1 MSMITIRNLQFQY
14 DAAPEIN
21 ALYGIDLEIRKG
33 ECIVLTGESGCGKTT
48 LTRCLN
54 GLIPNFFEGTL
65 TGEILYEGVPV
76 NKLEQYEL
84 SRKIG
89 TVFQDS
95 RSQFFAVNT
104 TDEVAFGCENLAFP
118 TERINQN
125 VDAAFSRMN
134 IDVLR
139 DRSLFGLSSG
149 EKQRLAVASIY
160 AMDTDVIV
168 LDEPT
173 ANLDGETIQN
183 LRELL
188 FTLKAE
194 GKTLIIS
201 EHRLSW
207 LGGIADRYVYMRK
220 GRIEKIWGA
229 AEAACLSP
237 DVLREY
243 GLRSIQNVLFPTR
256 KTPARSDA
264 NELTCQNLC
273 IYYGKQE
280 IIHDLNFHFT
290 WGEEG
295 RIIGIVGANGSG
307 KTTFSKVL
315 CGLMAPRTGKI
326 HLNGK
331 KMTHRELLKK
341 TYFVMQ
347 DADYQ
352 LFTESVTHEMEL
364 AARKNKQKNVRSS
377 KEETTNILDRFGLAE
392 YSERHPLSLS
402 GGQKQRVTIAASIA
416 AKSDILVLDE
426 PTSGLDGR
434 NMLRLK
440 NILRE
445 LKKQGMLIFIVTHD
459 AEFLEGLT
467 DELLTISNKEE
478 NMDKREKQQSP
489 LRGILQFASQR
500 KGLLRISV
508 ILSVL
513 SSAFGMVPY
522 AAVAVLLGK
531 ALDNALTIEW
541 AVSLTLVALAGYF
554 LKHFL
559 YSKSTLCSH
568 KAAYEIIQNIRC
580 AIMRKMSKMSMGT
593 IQEKSSGEFK
603 QLVIDDSG
611 SFVPTSVTAGE
622 FTIFAKTGPAVIK
635 KAGVVVEHTDFVG
648 KYPLTPGRTL
658 SALELSLIPKLP
670 EWYIIPPEV
679 VDICKHAQKTTGRP
693 MQMRN
698 FLLRG
703 PAGTGKT
710 MGAKAIAAGLGL
722 PYMKYTCSAN
732 TEIFDFTGMI
742 FPETD
747 AVSTGSPELDREREI
762 LKSMGGIS
770 YANVAKLM
778 RFPDLDDMD
787 YDPAGVYQA
796 LTGVENLAATVQDCM
811 SVVLEKVTEKVQALS
826 KRAETCQSSGQNYT
840 YVETDFVKALKHGYL
855 VEVQE
860 PSTIIQPG
868 VLVGLNS
875 LLEQEGSIT
884 LPTGE
889 IIRRHPDTVVIVTTN
904 VSYEGCRQMNQSVV
918 DRMSLVKDIELPE
931 PEVMVQRAMAV
942 TGCADEYLVSQM
954 VQVVND
960 MADYCRKNSIT
971 DGACG
976 MRSLIDWVI
985 SAEISGDPYL
995 SAKYTVISKATAD
1008 EEDREALITTI
1019 LDPMFA
1025 PKRKRTSA

>member
-1 MSMITIRNLQFQY
+1 MSVSINNLFNYSRSLPVPFDTMTNKKVKVASMYGAKTESTLCGSVIKAVHAMCRCMNGTGEGAVGQIDTNKSVAEYKSSVGPDAYHLVVF
-14 DAAPEIN
+14 DAASGS
-21 ALYGIDLEIRKG
+21 ALASVYDKNTE
-33 ECIVLTGESGCGKTT
+33 
-48 LTRCLN
+48 
-54 GLIPNFFEGTL
+54 LI
-65 TGEILYEGVPV
+65 
-76 NKLEQYEL
+76 EQY
-84 SRKIG
+84 
-89 TVFQDS
+89 VAHP
-95 RSQFFAVNT
+95 SQRDGAAIFFA
-104 TDEVAFGCENLAFP
+104 
-118 TERINQN
+118 
-125 VDAAFSRMN
+125 
-134 IDVLR
+134 
-139 DRSLFGLSSG
+139 
-149 EKQRLAVASIY
+149 
-160 AMDTDVIV
+160 
-168 LDEPT
+168 
-173 ANLDGETIQN
+173 
-183 LRELL
+183 
-188 FTLKAE
+188 
-194 GKTLIIS
+194 
-201 EHRLSW
+201 
-207 LGGIADRYVYMRK
+207 
-220 GRIEKIWGA
+220 
-229 AEAACLSP
+229 
-237 DVLREY
+237 
-243 GLRSIQNVLFPTR
+243 
-256 KTPARSDA
+256 
-264 NELTCQNLC
+264 
-273 IYYGKQE
+273 
-280 IIHDLNFHFT
+280 
-290 WGEEG
+290 
-295 RIIGIVGANGSG
+295 
-307 KTTFSKVL
+307 
-315 CGLMAPRTGKI
+315 LMPF
-326 HLNGK
+326 L
-331 KMTHRELLKK
+331 M
-341 TYFVMQ
+341 
-347 DADYQ
+347 
-352 LFTESVTHEMEL
+352 S
-364 AARKNKQKNVRSS
+364 
-377 KEETTNILDRFGLAE
+377 
-392 YSERHPLSLS
+392 
-402 GGQKQRVTIAASIA
+402 
-416 AKSDILVLDE
+416 
-426 PTSGLDGR
+426 
-434 NMLRLK
+434 
-440 NILRE
+440 
-445 LKKQGMLIFIVTHD
+445 D
-459 AEFLEGLT
+459 AEF
-467 DELLTISNKEE
+467 DETFQEYYDQFIAGYPDMAKATES
-478 NMDKREKQQSP
+478 MA
-489 LRGILQFASQR
+489 ILC
-500 KGLLRISV
+500 
-508 ILSVL
+508 
-513 SSAFGMVPY
+513 
-522 AAVAVLLGK
+522 
-531 ALDNALTIEW
+531 DNAYRRIKDDTCPAHINITVDKSGNLMR
-541 AVSLTLVALAGYF
+541 VSQG
-554 LKHFL
+554 
-559 YSKSTLCSH
+559 
-568 KAAYEIIQNIRC
+568 
-580 AIMRKMSKMSMGT
+580 
-593 IQEKSSGEFK
+593 
-603 QLVIDDSG
+603 QLDSG

-778 RFPDLDDMD
+778 RLPDLDDMD

-826 KRAETCQSSGQNYT
+826 KRAENRQSSGQNYT
-840 YVETDFVKALKHGYL
+840 YVETDFVKAVKHGYL

-918 DRMSLVKDIELPE
+918 DRMSLVKDIDLPE

>member
-1 MSMITIRNLQFQY
+1 MSVSINNLFNYSRSLPVPFDTMTNKKVKVASMYGAKTESTLCGSVIKAVHAMCRCMNGTGEGAVGQIDTNKSVAEYKSSVGPDAYHIVVF
-14 DAAPEIN
+14 DAASGS
-21 ALYGIDLEIRKG
+21 ALASVYDKNTE
-33 ECIVLTGESGCGKTT
+33 
-48 LTRCLN
+48 
-54 GLIPNFFEGTL
+54 LI
-65 TGEILYEGVPV
+65 
-76 NKLEQYEL
+76 EQY
-84 SRKIG
+84 
-89 TVFQDS
+89 VAHP
-95 RSQFFAVNT
+95 SQRDGAAIFFA
-104 TDEVAFGCENLAFP
+104 
-118 TERINQN
+118 
-125 VDAAFSRMN
+125 
-134 IDVLR
+134 
-139 DRSLFGLSSG
+139 
-149 EKQRLAVASIY
+149 
-160 AMDTDVIV
+160 
-168 LDEPT
+168 
-173 ANLDGETIQN
+173 
-183 LRELL
+183 
-188 FTLKAE
+188 
-194 GKTLIIS
+194 
-201 EHRLSW
+201 
-207 LGGIADRYVYMRK
+207 
-220 GRIEKIWGA
+220 
-229 AEAACLSP
+229 
-237 DVLREY
+237 
-243 GLRSIQNVLFPTR
+243 
-256 KTPARSDA
+256 
-264 NELTCQNLC
+264 
-273 IYYGKQE
+273 
-280 IIHDLNFHFT
+280 
-290 WGEEG
+290 
-295 RIIGIVGANGSG
+295 
-307 KTTFSKVL
+307 
-315 CGLMAPRTGKI
+315 LMPF
-326 HLNGK
+326 L
-331 KMTHRELLKK
+331 M
-341 TYFVMQ
+341 
-347 DADYQ
+347 
-352 LFTESVTHEMEL
+352 S
-364 AARKNKQKNVRSS
+364 
-377 KEETTNILDRFGLAE
+377 
-392 YSERHPLSLS
+392 
-402 GGQKQRVTIAASIA
+402 
-416 AKSDILVLDE
+416 
-426 PTSGLDGR
+426 
-434 NMLRLK
+434 
-440 NILRE
+440 
-445 LKKQGMLIFIVTHD
+445 D
-459 AEFLEGLT
+459 AEF
-467 DELLTISNKEE
+467 DETFQEYYDQFIAGYPDMAKATES
-478 NMDKREKQQSP
+478 MA
-489 LRGILQFASQR
+489 ILC
-500 KGLLRISV
+500 
-508 ILSVL
+508 
-513 SSAFGMVPY
+513 
-522 AAVAVLLGK
+522 
-531 ALDNALTIEW
+531 DNAYRRIKDDTCPAHINITVDKSGNLMR
-541 AVSLTLVALAGYF
+541 VSQG
-554 LKHFL
+554 
-559 YSKSTLCSH
+559 
-568 KAAYEIIQNIRC
+568 
-580 AIMRKMSKMSMGT
+580 
-593 IQEKSSGEFK
+593 
-603 QLVIDDSG
+603 QLDSG

-747 AVSTGSPELDREREI
+747 AVSTGSSELDREREI

-826 KRAETCQSSGQNYT
+826 KRAENRQSSGQNYT

-904 VSYEGCRQMNQSVV
+904 VSYEGCRSMNQSVV

>member
-1 MSMITIRNLQFQY
+1 MSVSINNLFNYSRSLPVPFDTMTNKKVKVASMYGAKTESTLCGSVIKAVHAMCRCMNGTGEGAVGQIDTNKSVAEYKSSVGPDAYHLVVF
-14 DAAPEIN
+14 DAASGS
-21 ALYGIDLEIRKG
+21 ALASVYDKNTE
-33 ECIVLTGESGCGKTT
+33 
-48 LTRCLN
+48 
-54 GLIPNFFEGTL
+54 LI
-65 TGEILYEGVPV
+65 
-76 NKLEQYEL
+76 EQY
-84 SRKIG
+84 
-89 TVFQDS
+89 VAHP
-95 RSQFFAVNT
+95 SQRDGAAIFFA
-104 TDEVAFGCENLAFP
+104 
-118 TERINQN
+118 
-125 VDAAFSRMN
+125 
-134 IDVLR
+134 
-139 DRSLFGLSSG
+139 
-149 EKQRLAVASIY
+149 
-160 AMDTDVIV
+160 
-168 LDEPT
+168 
-173 ANLDGETIQN
+173 
-183 LRELL
+183 
-188 FTLKAE
+188 
-194 GKTLIIS
+194 
-201 EHRLSW
+201 
-207 LGGIADRYVYMRK
+207 
-220 GRIEKIWGA
+220 
-229 AEAACLSP
+229 
-237 DVLREY
+237 
-243 GLRSIQNVLFPTR
+243 
-256 KTPARSDA
+256 
-264 NELTCQNLC
+264 
-273 IYYGKQE
+273 
-280 IIHDLNFHFT
+280 
-290 WGEEG
+290 
-295 RIIGIVGANGSG
+295 
-307 KTTFSKVL
+307 
-315 CGLMAPRTGKI
+315 LMPF
-326 HLNGK
+326 L
-331 KMTHRELLKK
+331 M
-341 TYFVMQ
+341 
-347 DADYQ
+347 
-352 LFTESVTHEMEL
+352 S
-364 AARKNKQKNVRSS
+364 
-377 KEETTNILDRFGLAE
+377 
-392 YSERHPLSLS
+392 
-402 GGQKQRVTIAASIA
+402 
-416 AKSDILVLDE
+416 
-426 PTSGLDGR
+426 
-434 NMLRLK
+434 
-440 NILRE
+440 
-445 LKKQGMLIFIVTHD
+445 D
-459 AEFLEGLT
+459 AEF
-467 DELLTISNKEE
+467 DETFQEYYDQFIAGYPDMAKATES
-478 NMDKREKQQSP
+478 MA
-489 LRGILQFASQR
+489 ILC
-500 KGLLRISV
+500 
-508 ILSVL
+508 
-513 SSAFGMVPY
+513 
-522 AAVAVLLGK
+522 
-531 ALDNALTIEW
+531 DNAYRRIKDDTCPAHINITVDKSGNLMR
-541 AVSLTLVALAGYF
+541 VSQG
-554 LKHFL
+554 
-559 YSKSTLCSH
+559 
-568 KAAYEIIQNIRC
+568 
-580 AIMRKMSKMSMGT
+580 
-593 IQEKSSGEFK
+593 
-603 QLVIDDSG
+603 QLDSG

-693 MQMRN
+693 IQMRN

-778 RFPDLDDMD
+778 RLPDLDDMD

-826 KRAETCQSSGQNYT
+826 KRAENRQSSGQNYA

-904 VSYEGCRQMNQSVV
+904 VSYEGCRSMNQSVV

>member
-1 MSMITIRNLQFQY
+1 MSVSINNLFNY
-14 DAAPEIN
+14 
-21 ALYGIDLEIRKG
+21 
-33 ECIVLTGESGCGKTT
+33 
-48 LTRCLN
+48 
-54 GLIPNFFEGTL
+54 
-65 TGEILYEGVPV
+65 
-76 NKLEQYEL
+76 
-84 SRKIG
+84 
-89 TVFQDS
+89 S
-95 RSQFFAVNT
+95 RSLPVPFDTMTNKKV
-104 TDEVAFGCENLAFP
+104 
-118 TERINQN
+118 
-125 VDAAFSRMN
+125 
-134 IDVLR
+134 
-139 DRSLFGLSSG
+139 
-149 EKQRLAVASIY
+149 KVASMY
-160 AMDTDVIV
+160 GA
-168 LDEPT
+168 
-173 ANLDGETIQN
+173 
-183 LRELL
+183 
-188 FTLKAE
+188 
-194 GKTLIIS
+194 KT
-201 EHRLSW
+201 E
-207 LGGIADRYVYMRK
+207 
-220 GRIEKIWGA
+220 
-229 AEAACLSP
+229 
-237 DVLREY
+237 
-243 GLRSIQNVLFPTR
+243 
-256 KTPARSDA
+256 
-264 NELTCQNLC
+264 
-273 IYYGKQE
+273 
-280 IIHDLNFHFT
+280 
-290 WGEEG
+290 
-295 RIIGIVGANGSG
+295 
-307 KTTFSKVL
+307 
-315 CGLMAPRTGKI
+315 
-326 HLNGK
+326 
-331 KMTHRELLKK
+331 
-341 TYFVMQ
+341 
-347 DADYQ
+347 
-352 LFTESVTHEMEL
+352 
-364 AARKNKQKNVRSS
+364 
-377 KEETTNILDRFGLAE
+377 
-392 YSERHPLSLS
+392 
-402 GGQKQRVTIAASIA
+402 
-416 AKSDILVLDE
+416 
-426 PTSGLDGR
+426 
-434 NMLRLK
+434 
-440 NILRE
+440 
-445 LKKQGMLIFIVTHD
+445 
-459 AEFLEGLT
+459 
-467 DELLTISNKEE
+467 
-478 NMDKREKQQSP
+478 
-489 LRGILQFASQR
+489 
-500 KGLLRISV
+500 
-508 ILSVL
+508 
-513 SSAFGMVPY
+513 
-522 AAVAVLLGK
+522 
-531 ALDNALTIEW
+531 
-541 AVSLTLVALAGYF
+541 
-554 LKHFL
+554 
-559 YSKSTLCSH
+559 STLCGSVI
-568 KAAYEIIQNIRC
+568 KAVHALCRC
-580 AIMRKMSKMSMGT
+580 MNGT
-593 IQEKSSGEFK
+593 GEGAVGQIDTNKSVAEYKSSVGPDAYHLVVFDAASGSALASVYDKNTELIEQYVAHPSQRDGAAIFFALMPFLMSDVEFDETFQEYYDQFIAGYPDMAK
-603 QLVIDDSG
+603 ATESMAILCDNAYRRIKDDTCPAHINITVDKSGNLMRVSQGQLDSG

-747 AVSTGSPELDREREI
+747 AVSTGSSELDREREI

-778 RFPDLDDMD
+778 RLPDLDDMD

-826 KRAETCQSSGQNYT
+826 KRAENRQSSGQNYT

-904 VSYEGCRQMNQSVV
+904 VSYEGCRSMNQSVV

>member
-1 MSMITIRNLQFQY
+1 MSVSINNLFNYSRSLPVPFDTMTNKKVKVASMYGAKTESTLCGSVIKAVHAMCRCMNGTGEGAVGQIDTNKSVAEYKSSVGPDAYHLVVF
-14 DAAPEIN
+14 DAASGS
-21 ALYGIDLEIRKG
+21 ALASVYDKNTE
-33 ECIVLTGESGCGKTT
+33 
-48 LTRCLN
+48 
-54 GLIPNFFEGTL
+54 LI
-65 TGEILYEGVPV
+65 
-76 NKLEQYEL
+76 EQY
-84 SRKIG
+84 
-89 TVFQDS
+89 VAHP
-95 RSQFFAVNT
+95 SQRDGAAIFFA
-104 TDEVAFGCENLAFP
+104 
-118 TERINQN
+118 
-125 VDAAFSRMN
+125 
-134 IDVLR
+134 
-139 DRSLFGLSSG
+139 
-149 EKQRLAVASIY
+149 
-160 AMDTDVIV
+160 
-168 LDEPT
+168 
-173 ANLDGETIQN
+173 
-183 LRELL
+183 
-188 FTLKAE
+188 
-194 GKTLIIS
+194 
-201 EHRLSW
+201 
-207 LGGIADRYVYMRK
+207 
-220 GRIEKIWGA
+220 
-229 AEAACLSP
+229 
-237 DVLREY
+237 
-243 GLRSIQNVLFPTR
+243 
-256 KTPARSDA
+256 
-264 NELTCQNLC
+264 
-273 IYYGKQE
+273 
-280 IIHDLNFHFT
+280 
-290 WGEEG
+290 
-295 RIIGIVGANGSG
+295 
-307 KTTFSKVL
+307 
-315 CGLMAPRTGKI
+315 LMPF
-326 HLNGK
+326 L
-331 KMTHRELLKK
+331 M
-341 TYFVMQ
+341 
-347 DADYQ
+347 
-352 LFTESVTHEMEL
+352 S
-364 AARKNKQKNVRSS
+364 
-377 KEETTNILDRFGLAE
+377 
-392 YSERHPLSLS
+392 
-402 GGQKQRVTIAASIA
+402 
-416 AKSDILVLDE
+416 
-426 PTSGLDGR
+426 
-434 NMLRLK
+434 
-440 NILRE
+440 
-445 LKKQGMLIFIVTHD
+445 D
-459 AEFLEGLT
+459 AEF
-467 DELLTISNKEE
+467 DETFQEYYDQFIAGYPDMAKATES
-478 NMDKREKQQSP
+478 MA
-489 LRGILQFASQR
+489 ILC
-500 KGLLRISV
+500 
-508 ILSVL
+508 
-513 SSAFGMVPY
+513 
-522 AAVAVLLGK
+522 
-531 ALDNALTIEW
+531 DNAYRRIKDDTCPAHINITVDKSGNLMR
-541 AVSLTLVALAGYF
+541 VSQG
-554 LKHFL
+554 
-559 YSKSTLCSH
+559 
-568 KAAYEIIQNIRC
+568 
-580 AIMRKMSKMSMGT
+580 
-593 IQEKSSGEFK
+593 
-603 QLVIDDSG
+603 QLDSG

-635 KAGVVVEHTDFVG
+635 KAGVVVEHADFVG

-747 AVSTGSPELDREREI
+747 AVSTGSPELDREHEI

-778 RFPDLDDMD
+778 RLPDLDDMD

-826 KRAETCQSSGQNYT
+826 KRAENRQSSGQNYT

>member
-1 MSMITIRNLQFQY
+1 MSVSINNLFNY
-14 DAAPEIN
+14 
-21 ALYGIDLEIRKG
+21 
-33 ECIVLTGESGCGKTT
+33 
-48 LTRCLN
+48 
-54 GLIPNFFEGTL
+54 
-65 TGEILYEGVPV
+65 
-76 NKLEQYEL
+76 
-84 SRKIG
+84 
-89 TVFQDS
+89 S
-95 RSQFFAVNT
+95 RSLPVPFDTMTNKKV
-104 TDEVAFGCENLAFP
+104 
-118 TERINQN
+118 
-125 VDAAFSRMN
+125 
-134 IDVLR
+134 
-139 DRSLFGLSSG
+139 
-149 EKQRLAVASIY
+149 KVASMY
-160 AMDTDVIV
+160 GA
-168 LDEPT
+168 
-173 ANLDGETIQN
+173 
-183 LRELL
+183 
-188 FTLKAE
+188 
-194 GKTLIIS
+194 KT
-201 EHRLSW
+201 E
-207 LGGIADRYVYMRK
+207 
-220 GRIEKIWGA
+220 
-229 AEAACLSP
+229 
-237 DVLREY
+237 
-243 GLRSIQNVLFPTR
+243 
-256 KTPARSDA
+256 
-264 NELTCQNLC
+264 
-273 IYYGKQE
+273 
-280 IIHDLNFHFT
+280 
-290 WGEEG
+290 
-295 RIIGIVGANGSG
+295 
-307 KTTFSKVL
+307 
-315 CGLMAPRTGKI
+315 
-326 HLNGK
+326 
-331 KMTHRELLKK
+331 
-341 TYFVMQ
+341 
-347 DADYQ
+347 
-352 LFTESVTHEMEL
+352 
-364 AARKNKQKNVRSS
+364 
-377 KEETTNILDRFGLAE
+377 
-392 YSERHPLSLS
+392 
-402 GGQKQRVTIAASIA
+402 
-416 AKSDILVLDE
+416 
-426 PTSGLDGR
+426 
-434 NMLRLK
+434 
-440 NILRE
+440 
-445 LKKQGMLIFIVTHD
+445 
-459 AEFLEGLT
+459 
-467 DELLTISNKEE
+467 
-478 NMDKREKQQSP
+478 
-489 LRGILQFASQR
+489 
-500 KGLLRISV
+500 
-508 ILSVL
+508 
-513 SSAFGMVPY
+513 
-522 AAVAVLLGK
+522 
-531 ALDNALTIEW
+531 
-541 AVSLTLVALAGYF
+541 
-554 LKHFL
+554 
-559 YSKSTLCSH
+559 STLCGSVI
-568 KAAYEIIQNIRC
+568 KAVHAMCRC
-580 AIMRKMSKMSMGT
+580 MNGT
-593 IQEKSSGEFK
+593 GEGAVGQIDTNKSVAEYKSSVGPDAYHLVVFDAASGSALASVYDKNTELIEQYVAHPSQRDGAAIFFALMPFLMSDVEFDETFQEYYDQFIAGYPDMAK
-603 QLVIDDSG
+603 ATESMAILCDNAYRRIKDDTCPAHINITVDKSGNLMRVSQGQLDSG

-635 KAGVVVEHTDFVG
+635 KAGVVVEHTDFIG

-747 AVSTGSPELDREREI
+747 AVSTGSSELDREREI

-778 RFPDLDDMD
+778 RLPDLDDMD

-826 KRAETCQSSGQNYT
+826 KRAENRQSSGQNYT

-904 VSYEGCRQMNQSVV
+904 VSYEGCRSMNQSVV

>member
-1 MSMITIRNLQFQY
+1 MSVSINNLFNYSRSLPVPFDTMTNKKVKVASMYGAKTESTLCGSVIKAVHAMCRCMNGTGEGAVGQIDTNKSVAEYKSSVGPDAYHLVVF
-14 DAAPEIN
+14 DAASGS
-21 ALYGIDLEIRKG
+21 ALASVYDKNTE
-33 ECIVLTGESGCGKTT
+33 
-48 LTRCLN
+48 
-54 GLIPNFFEGTL
+54 LI
-65 TGEILYEGVPV
+65 
-76 NKLEQYEL
+76 EQY
-84 SRKIG
+84 
-89 TVFQDS
+89 VAHP
-95 RSQFFAVNT
+95 SQRDGAAIFFA
-104 TDEVAFGCENLAFP
+104 
-118 TERINQN
+118 
-125 VDAAFSRMN
+125 
-134 IDVLR
+134 
-139 DRSLFGLSSG
+139 
-149 EKQRLAVASIY
+149 
-160 AMDTDVIV
+160 
-168 LDEPT
+168 
-173 ANLDGETIQN
+173 
-183 LRELL
+183 
-188 FTLKAE
+188 
-194 GKTLIIS
+194 
-201 EHRLSW
+201 
-207 LGGIADRYVYMRK
+207 
-220 GRIEKIWGA
+220 
-229 AEAACLSP
+229 
-237 DVLREY
+237 
-243 GLRSIQNVLFPTR
+243 
-256 KTPARSDA
+256 
-264 NELTCQNLC
+264 
-273 IYYGKQE
+273 
-280 IIHDLNFHFT
+280 
-290 WGEEG
+290 
-295 RIIGIVGANGSG
+295 
-307 KTTFSKVL
+307 
-315 CGLMAPRTGKI
+315 LMPF
-326 HLNGK
+326 L
-331 KMTHRELLKK
+331 M
-341 TYFVMQ
+341 
-347 DADYQ
+347 
-352 LFTESVTHEMEL
+352 S
-364 AARKNKQKNVRSS
+364 
-377 KEETTNILDRFGLAE
+377 
-392 YSERHPLSLS
+392 
-402 GGQKQRVTIAASIA
+402 
-416 AKSDILVLDE
+416 
-426 PTSGLDGR
+426 
-434 NMLRLK
+434 
-440 NILRE
+440 
-445 LKKQGMLIFIVTHD
+445 D
-459 AEFLEGLT
+459 AEF
-467 DELLTISNKEE
+467 DETFQEYYDQFIAGYPDMAKATES
-478 NMDKREKQQSP
+478 MA
-489 LRGILQFASQR
+489 ILC
-500 KGLLRISV
+500 
-508 ILSVL
+508 
-513 SSAFGMVPY
+513 
-522 AAVAVLLGK
+522 
-531 ALDNALTIEW
+531 DNAYRRIKDDTCPAHINITVDKSGNLMR
-541 AVSLTLVALAGYF
+541 VSQG
-554 LKHFL
+554 
-559 YSKSTLCSH
+559 
-568 KAAYEIIQNIRC
+568 
-580 AIMRKMSKMSMGT
+580 
-593 IQEKSSGEFK
+593 
-603 QLVIDDSG
+603 QLDSG

-658 SALELSLIPKLP
+658 SSLELSLIPKLP

-747 AVSTGSPELDREREI
+747 AVSTGSSELDREREI

-778 RFPDLDDMD
+778 RLPDLDDMD

-826 KRAETCQSSGQNYT
+826 KRAENRQSSGQNYT

>member
-1 MSMITIRNLQFQY
+1 MSVSINNLFNYSRSLPVPFDTMTNKKVKVASMYGAKTESTLCGSVIKAVHAMCRCMNGTGEGAVGQIDTNKSVAEYKSSVGPDAYHLVVF
-14 DAAPEIN
+14 DAASGS
-21 ALYGIDLEIRKG
+21 ALASVYDKNTE
-33 ECIVLTGESGCGKTT
+33 
-48 LTRCLN
+48 
-54 GLIPNFFEGTL
+54 LI
-65 TGEILYEGVPV
+65 
-76 NKLEQYEL
+76 EQY
-84 SRKIG
+84 
-89 TVFQDS
+89 VAHP
-95 RSQFFAVNT
+95 SQRDGAAIFFA
-104 TDEVAFGCENLAFP
+104 
-118 TERINQN
+118 
-125 VDAAFSRMN
+125 
-134 IDVLR
+134 
-139 DRSLFGLSSG
+139 
-149 EKQRLAVASIY
+149 
-160 AMDTDVIV
+160 
-168 LDEPT
+168 
-173 ANLDGETIQN
+173 
-183 LRELL
+183 
-188 FTLKAE
+188 
-194 GKTLIIS
+194 
-201 EHRLSW
+201 
-207 LGGIADRYVYMRK
+207 
-220 GRIEKIWGA
+220 
-229 AEAACLSP
+229 
-237 DVLREY
+237 
-243 GLRSIQNVLFPTR
+243 
-256 KTPARSDA
+256 
-264 NELTCQNLC
+264 
-273 IYYGKQE
+273 
-280 IIHDLNFHFT
+280 
-290 WGEEG
+290 
-295 RIIGIVGANGSG
+295 
-307 KTTFSKVL
+307 
-315 CGLMAPRTGKI
+315 LMPF
-326 HLNGK
+326 L
-331 KMTHRELLKK
+331 M
-341 TYFVMQ
+341 
-347 DADYQ
+347 
-352 LFTESVTHEMEL
+352 S
-364 AARKNKQKNVRSS
+364 
-377 KEETTNILDRFGLAE
+377 
-392 YSERHPLSLS
+392 
-402 GGQKQRVTIAASIA
+402 
-416 AKSDILVLDE
+416 
-426 PTSGLDGR
+426 
-434 NMLRLK
+434 
-440 NILRE
+440 
-445 LKKQGMLIFIVTHD
+445 D
-459 AEFLEGLT
+459 AEF
-467 DELLTISNKEE
+467 DETFQEYYDQFIAGYPDMAKATES
-478 NMDKREKQQSP
+478 MA
-489 LRGILQFASQR
+489 ILC
-500 KGLLRISV
+500 
-508 ILSVL
+508 
-513 SSAFGMVPY
+513 
-522 AAVAVLLGK
+522 
-531 ALDNALTIEW
+531 DNAYRRIKDDTCPAHINITVDKSGNLMR
-541 AVSLTLVALAGYF
+541 VSQG
-554 LKHFL
+554 
-559 YSKSTLCSH
+559 
-568 KAAYEIIQNIRC
+568 
-580 AIMRKMSKMSMGT
+580 
-593 IQEKSSGEFK
+593 
-603 QLVIDDSG
+603 QLDSG

-658 SALELSLIPKLP
+658 SALEQSLIPKLP

-778 RFPDLDDMD
+778 LLPDLDDMD

-826 KRAETCQSSGQNYT
+826 KRAENRQSSGQNYT

-875 LLEQEGSIT
+875 LLEQKGSIT

-918 DRMSLVKDIELPE
+918 DRMSLVKDIDLPE
-931 PEVMVQRAMAV
+931 PEVMVQRAMSV

>member
-1 MSMITIRNLQFQY
+1 MSVSINNLFNY
-14 DAAPEIN
+14 
-21 ALYGIDLEIRKG
+21 
-33 ECIVLTGESGCGKTT
+33 
-48 LTRCLN
+48 
-54 GLIPNFFEGTL
+54 
-65 TGEILYEGVPV
+65 
-76 NKLEQYEL
+76 
-84 SRKIG
+84 
-89 TVFQDS
+89 S
-95 RSQFFAVNT
+95 RSLPVPFDTMTNKKV
-104 TDEVAFGCENLAFP
+104 
-118 TERINQN
+118 
-125 VDAAFSRMN
+125 
-134 IDVLR
+134 
-139 DRSLFGLSSG
+139 
-149 EKQRLAVASIY
+149 KVASMY
-160 AMDTDVIV
+160 GA
-168 LDEPT
+168 
-173 ANLDGETIQN
+173 
-183 LRELL
+183 
-188 FTLKAE
+188 
-194 GKTLIIS
+194 KT
-201 EHRLSW
+201 E
-207 LGGIADRYVYMRK
+207 
-220 GRIEKIWGA
+220 
-229 AEAACLSP
+229 
-237 DVLREY
+237 
-243 GLRSIQNVLFPTR
+243 
-256 KTPARSDA
+256 
-264 NELTCQNLC
+264 
-273 IYYGKQE
+273 
-280 IIHDLNFHFT
+280 
-290 WGEEG
+290 
-295 RIIGIVGANGSG
+295 
-307 KTTFSKVL
+307 
-315 CGLMAPRTGKI
+315 
-326 HLNGK
+326 
-331 KMTHRELLKK
+331 
-341 TYFVMQ
+341 
-347 DADYQ
+347 
-352 LFTESVTHEMEL
+352 
-364 AARKNKQKNVRSS
+364 
-377 KEETTNILDRFGLAE
+377 
-392 YSERHPLSLS
+392 
-402 GGQKQRVTIAASIA
+402 
-416 AKSDILVLDE
+416 
-426 PTSGLDGR
+426 
-434 NMLRLK
+434 
-440 NILRE
+440 
-445 LKKQGMLIFIVTHD
+445 
-459 AEFLEGLT
+459 
-467 DELLTISNKEE
+467 
-478 NMDKREKQQSP
+478 
-489 LRGILQFASQR
+489 
-500 KGLLRISV
+500 
-508 ILSVL
+508 
-513 SSAFGMVPY
+513 
-522 AAVAVLLGK
+522 
-531 ALDNALTIEW
+531 
-541 AVSLTLVALAGYF
+541 
-554 LKHFL
+554 
-559 YSKSTLCSH
+559 STLCGSVI
-568 KAAYEIIQNIRC
+568 KAVHAMCRC
-580 AIMRKMSKMSMGT
+580 MNGT
-593 IQEKSSGEFK
+593 GEGAVGQIDTNKSVAEYKSSIGPDAYHLVVFDAASGSALASVYDKNTELIEQYVAHPSQRDGAAIFFALMPFLMSDVEFDETFQAYYDQFIAGYPDMAK
-603 QLVIDDSG
+603 ATESMAILCDNAYRRIKDDTCPAHINITVDKSGNLMRVSQGQLDSG

-747 AVSTGSPELDREREI
+747 AVSTGSSELDREREI

-770 YANVAKLM
+770 YANVAKLL
-778 RFPDLDDMD
+778 RLPDLDDMD

-826 KRAETCQSSGQNYT
+826 KRAENRQSSGQNYT

>member
-1 MSMITIRNLQFQY
+1 MSVSINNLFNYSRSLPVPFDTMTNKKVKVASMYGAKTESTLCGSVIKAVHAMCRCMNGTGEGAVGQIDTNKSVAEYKSSVGPDAYHLVVF
-14 DAAPEIN
+14 DAASGS
-21 ALYGIDLEIRKG
+21 ALASVYDKNTE
-33 ECIVLTGESGCGKTT
+33 
-48 LTRCLN
+48 
-54 GLIPNFFEGTL
+54 LI
-65 TGEILYEGVPV
+65 
-76 NKLEQYEL
+76 EQY
-84 SRKIG
+84 
-89 TVFQDS
+89 VAHP
-95 RSQFFAVNT
+95 SQRDGAAIFFA
-104 TDEVAFGCENLAFP
+104 
-118 TERINQN
+118 
-125 VDAAFSRMN
+125 
-134 IDVLR
+134 
-139 DRSLFGLSSG
+139 
-149 EKQRLAVASIY
+149 
-160 AMDTDVIV
+160 
-168 LDEPT
+168 
-173 ANLDGETIQN
+173 
-183 LRELL
+183 
-188 FTLKAE
+188 
-194 GKTLIIS
+194 
-201 EHRLSW
+201 
-207 LGGIADRYVYMRK
+207 
-220 GRIEKIWGA
+220 
-229 AEAACLSP
+229 
-237 DVLREY
+237 
-243 GLRSIQNVLFPTR
+243 
-256 KTPARSDA
+256 
-264 NELTCQNLC
+264 
-273 IYYGKQE
+273 
-280 IIHDLNFHFT
+280 
-290 WGEEG
+290 
-295 RIIGIVGANGSG
+295 
-307 KTTFSKVL
+307 
-315 CGLMAPRTGKI
+315 LMPF
-326 HLNGK
+326 L
-331 KMTHRELLKK
+331 M
-341 TYFVMQ
+341 
-347 DADYQ
+347 
-352 LFTESVTHEMEL
+352 S
-364 AARKNKQKNVRSS
+364 
-377 KEETTNILDRFGLAE
+377 
-392 YSERHPLSLS
+392 
-402 GGQKQRVTIAASIA
+402 
-416 AKSDILVLDE
+416 
-426 PTSGLDGR
+426 
-434 NMLRLK
+434 
-440 NILRE
+440 
-445 LKKQGMLIFIVTHD
+445 D
-459 AEFLEGLT
+459 AEF
-467 DELLTISNKEE
+467 DETFQAYYDQFIAGYPDMAKATES
-478 NMDKREKQQSP
+478 MA
-489 LRGILQFASQR
+489 ILC
-500 KGLLRISV
+500 
-508 ILSVL
+508 
-513 SSAFGMVPY
+513 
-522 AAVAVLLGK
+522 
-531 ALDNALTIEW
+531 DNAYRRIKDDTCPAHINITVDKSGNLMR
-541 AVSLTLVALAGYF
+541 VSQG
-554 LKHFL
+554 
-559 YSKSTLCSH
+559 
-568 KAAYEIIQNIRC
+568 
-580 AIMRKMSKMSMGT
+580 
-593 IQEKSSGEFK
+593 
-603 QLVIDDSG
+603 QLDSG

-648 KYPLTPGRTL
+648 KYPLPPGRTL
-658 SALELSLIPKLP
+658 SALELSLIPELP

-747 AVSTGSPELDREREI
+747 AVSTGSPELAREREI

-778 RFPDLDDMD
+778 RLPDLDDMD

-826 KRAETCQSSGQNYT
+826 KRAENRQSSGQNYT

-904 VSYEGCRQMNQSVV
+904 VSYEGCRSMNQSVV

-931 PEVMVQRAMAV
+931 PEVMVQRALAV

>member
-1 MSMITIRNLQFQY
+1 MSVSINNLFNYSRSLPVPFDTMTNKKVKVASMYGAKTESTLCGSVIKAVHAMCRCMNGTGEGAVGQIDTNKSVAEYKSSVGPDAYHLVVF
-14 DAAPEIN
+14 DAASGS
-21 ALYGIDLEIRKG
+21 ALASVYDKNTE
-33 ECIVLTGESGCGKTT
+33 
-48 LTRCLN
+48 
-54 GLIPNFFEGTL
+54 LI
-65 TGEILYEGVPV
+65 
-76 NKLEQYEL
+76 EQY
-84 SRKIG
+84 
-89 TVFQDS
+89 VAHP
-95 RSQFFAVNT
+95 SQRDGAAIFFA
-104 TDEVAFGCENLAFP
+104 
-118 TERINQN
+118 
-125 VDAAFSRMN
+125 
-134 IDVLR
+134 
-139 DRSLFGLSSG
+139 
-149 EKQRLAVASIY
+149 
-160 AMDTDVIV
+160 
-168 LDEPT
+168 
-173 ANLDGETIQN
+173 
-183 LRELL
+183 
-188 FTLKAE
+188 
-194 GKTLIIS
+194 
-201 EHRLSW
+201 
-207 LGGIADRYVYMRK
+207 
-220 GRIEKIWGA
+220 
-229 AEAACLSP
+229 
-237 DVLREY
+237 
-243 GLRSIQNVLFPTR
+243 
-256 KTPARSDA
+256 
-264 NELTCQNLC
+264 
-273 IYYGKQE
+273 
-280 IIHDLNFHFT
+280 
-290 WGEEG
+290 
-295 RIIGIVGANGSG
+295 
-307 KTTFSKVL
+307 
-315 CGLMAPRTGKI
+315 LMPF
-326 HLNGK
+326 L
-331 KMTHRELLKK
+331 M
-341 TYFVMQ
+341 
-347 DADYQ
+347 
-352 LFTESVTHEMEL
+352 S
-364 AARKNKQKNVRSS
+364 
-377 KEETTNILDRFGLAE
+377 
-392 YSERHPLSLS
+392 
-402 GGQKQRVTIAASIA
+402 
-416 AKSDILVLDE
+416 
-426 PTSGLDGR
+426 
-434 NMLRLK
+434 
-440 NILRE
+440 
-445 LKKQGMLIFIVTHD
+445 D
-459 AEFLEGLT
+459 AEF
-467 DELLTISNKEE
+467 DETFQEYYDQFIAGYPDMAKATES
-478 NMDKREKQQSP
+478 MA
-489 LRGILQFASQR
+489 ILC
-500 KGLLRISV
+500 
-508 ILSVL
+508 
-513 SSAFGMVPY
+513 
-522 AAVAVLLGK
+522 
-531 ALDNALTIEW
+531 DNAYRRIKDDTCPAHINITVDKSGNLMR
-541 AVSLTLVALAGYF
+541 VSQG
-554 LKHFL
+554 
-559 YSKSTLCSH
+559 
-568 KAAYEIIQNIRC
+568 
-580 AIMRKMSKMSMGT
+580 
-593 IQEKSSGEFK
+593 
-603 QLVIDDSG
+603 QLDSG

-747 AVSTGSPELDREREI
+747 AVSTGSLELDREREI

-778 RFPDLDDMD
+778 RLPDLDDMD

-826 KRAETCQSSGQNYT
+826 KRAENRQSSGQNYT

-960 MADYCRKNSIT
+960 MVDYCRKNSIT

>member
-1 MSMITIRNLQFQY
+1 MSVSINNLFNY
-14 DAAPEIN
+14 
-21 ALYGIDLEIRKG
+21 
-33 ECIVLTGESGCGKTT
+33 
-48 LTRCLN
+48 
-54 GLIPNFFEGTL
+54 
-65 TGEILYEGVPV
+65 
-76 NKLEQYEL
+76 
-84 SRKIG
+84 
-89 TVFQDS
+89 S
-95 RSQFFAVNT
+95 RSLPVPFDTMTNKKV
-104 TDEVAFGCENLAFP
+104 
-118 TERINQN
+118 
-125 VDAAFSRMN
+125 
-134 IDVLR
+134 
-139 DRSLFGLSSG
+139 
-149 EKQRLAVASIY
+149 KVASMY
-160 AMDTDVIV
+160 GA
-168 LDEPT
+168 
-173 ANLDGETIQN
+173 
-183 LRELL
+183 
-188 FTLKAE
+188 
-194 GKTLIIS
+194 KT
-201 EHRLSW
+201 E
-207 LGGIADRYVYMRK
+207 
-220 GRIEKIWGA
+220 
-229 AEAACLSP
+229 
-237 DVLREY
+237 
-243 GLRSIQNVLFPTR
+243 
-256 KTPARSDA
+256 
-264 NELTCQNLC
+264 
-273 IYYGKQE
+273 
-280 IIHDLNFHFT
+280 
-290 WGEEG
+290 
-295 RIIGIVGANGSG
+295 
-307 KTTFSKVL
+307 
-315 CGLMAPRTGKI
+315 
-326 HLNGK
+326 
-331 KMTHRELLKK
+331 
-341 TYFVMQ
+341 
-347 DADYQ
+347 
-352 LFTESVTHEMEL
+352 
-364 AARKNKQKNVRSS
+364 
-377 KEETTNILDRFGLAE
+377 
-392 YSERHPLSLS
+392 
-402 GGQKQRVTIAASIA
+402 
-416 AKSDILVLDE
+416 
-426 PTSGLDGR
+426 
-434 NMLRLK
+434 
-440 NILRE
+440 
-445 LKKQGMLIFIVTHD
+445 
-459 AEFLEGLT
+459 
-467 DELLTISNKEE
+467 
-478 NMDKREKQQSP
+478 
-489 LRGILQFASQR
+489 
-500 KGLLRISV
+500 
-508 ILSVL
+508 
-513 SSAFGMVPY
+513 
-522 AAVAVLLGK
+522 
-531 ALDNALTIEW
+531 
-541 AVSLTLVALAGYF
+541 
-554 LKHFL
+554 
-559 YSKSTLCSH
+559 STLCGSVI
-568 KAAYEIIQNIRC
+568 KAVHAMCRC
-580 AIMRKMSKMSMGT
+580 MNGT
-593 IQEKSSGEFK
+593 GEGAVGQIDTNKSVAEYKSSVGPDAYHLVVFDAASGSALASVYDKNTELIEQYVAHPSQRDGAAIFFALMPFLMSDVEFDETFQEYYDQFIAGYPDMAK
-603 QLVIDDSG
+603 ATESMAILCDNAYRRIKDDTCPAHINITVDKSGNLMRVSQGQLDSG

-747 AVSTGSPELDREREI
+747 AVSTGSSELDREREI

-778 RFPDLDDMD
+778 RLPDLDDMD

-826 KRAETCQSSGQNYT
+826 KRAENRQSSGQNYT

-904 VSYEGCRQMNQSVV
+904 VSYEGCRSMNQSVV

-931 PEVMVQRAMAV
+931 PEVMVQRTMAV

>member
-1 MSMITIRNLQFQY
+1 MSVSINNLFNYSRSLPVPFDTMTNKKVKVASMYGAKTESTLCGSVIKAVHAMCRCMNGTGEGAVGQIDTNKSVAEYKSSVGPDAYHLVVF
-14 DAAPEIN
+14 DAASGS
-21 ALYGIDLEIRKG
+21 ALASVYDKNTE
-33 ECIVLTGESGCGKTT
+33 
-48 LTRCLN
+48 
-54 GLIPNFFEGTL
+54 LI
-65 TGEILYEGVPV
+65 
-76 NKLEQYEL
+76 EQY
-84 SRKIG
+84 
-89 TVFQDS
+89 VAHP
-95 RSQFFAVNT
+95 SQRDGAAIFFA
-104 TDEVAFGCENLAFP
+104 
-118 TERINQN
+118 
-125 VDAAFSRMN
+125 
-134 IDVLR
+134 
-139 DRSLFGLSSG
+139 
-149 EKQRLAVASIY
+149 
-160 AMDTDVIV
+160 
-168 LDEPT
+168 
-173 ANLDGETIQN
+173 
-183 LRELL
+183 
-188 FTLKAE
+188 
-194 GKTLIIS
+194 
-201 EHRLSW
+201 
-207 LGGIADRYVYMRK
+207 
-220 GRIEKIWGA
+220 
-229 AEAACLSP
+229 
-237 DVLREY
+237 
-243 GLRSIQNVLFPTR
+243 
-256 KTPARSDA
+256 
-264 NELTCQNLC
+264 
-273 IYYGKQE
+273 
-280 IIHDLNFHFT
+280 
-290 WGEEG
+290 
-295 RIIGIVGANGSG
+295 
-307 KTTFSKVL
+307 
-315 CGLMAPRTGKI
+315 LMPF
-326 HLNGK
+326 L
-331 KMTHRELLKK
+331 M
-341 TYFVMQ
+341 
-347 DADYQ
+347 
-352 LFTESVTHEMEL
+352 S
-364 AARKNKQKNVRSS
+364 
-377 KEETTNILDRFGLAE
+377 
-392 YSERHPLSLS
+392 
-402 GGQKQRVTIAASIA
+402 
-416 AKSDILVLDE
+416 
-426 PTSGLDGR
+426 
-434 NMLRLK
+434 
-440 NILRE
+440 
-445 LKKQGMLIFIVTHD
+445 D
-459 AEFLEGLT
+459 AEF
-467 DELLTISNKEE
+467 DETFQEYYDQFIAGYPDMAKATES
-478 NMDKREKQQSP
+478 MA
-489 LRGILQFASQR
+489 ILC
-500 KGLLRISV
+500 
-508 ILSVL
+508 
-513 SSAFGMVPY
+513 
-522 AAVAVLLGK
+522 
-531 ALDNALTIEW
+531 DNAYRRIKDDTCPAHINITVDKSGNLMR
-541 AVSLTLVALAGYF
+541 VSQG
-554 LKHFL
+554 
-559 YSKSTLCSH
+559 
-568 KAAYEIIQNIRC
+568 
-580 AIMRKMSKMSMGT
+580 
-593 IQEKSSGEFK
+593 
-603 QLVIDDSG
+603 QLDSG

-622 FTIFAKTGPAVIK
+622 FTIFAKTGAAVIK

-710 MGAKAIAAGLGL
+710 MGAKAIATGLGL

-747 AVSTGSPELDREREI
+747 AVSTGSSELDREREI

-778 RFPDLDDMD
+778 RLPELDDMD

-826 KRAETCQSSGQNYT
+826 KRAENRQSSGQNYT

>member
-1 MSMITIRNLQFQY
+1 MSVSINNLFNYSRSLPVPFDTMTNKKVKVASMYGAKTESTLCGSVIKAVHAMCRCMNGTGEGAVGQIDTNKSVAEYKSSIGPDAYHLVVF
-14 DAAPEIN
+14 DAASGS
-21 ALYGIDLEIRKG
+21 ALASVYDKNTE
-33 ECIVLTGESGCGKTT
+33 
-48 LTRCLN
+48 
-54 GLIPNFFEGTL
+54 LI
-65 TGEILYEGVPV
+65 
-76 NKLEQYEL
+76 EQY
-84 SRKIG
+84 
-89 TVFQDS
+89 VAHP
-95 RSQFFAVNT
+95 SQRDGAAIFFA
-104 TDEVAFGCENLAFP
+104 
-118 TERINQN
+118 
-125 VDAAFSRMN
+125 
-134 IDVLR
+134 
-139 DRSLFGLSSG
+139 
-149 EKQRLAVASIY
+149 
-160 AMDTDVIV
+160 
-168 LDEPT
+168 
-173 ANLDGETIQN
+173 
-183 LRELL
+183 
-188 FTLKAE
+188 
-194 GKTLIIS
+194 
-201 EHRLSW
+201 
-207 LGGIADRYVYMRK
+207 
-220 GRIEKIWGA
+220 
-229 AEAACLSP
+229 
-237 DVLREY
+237 
-243 GLRSIQNVLFPTR
+243 
-256 KTPARSDA
+256 
-264 NELTCQNLC
+264 
-273 IYYGKQE
+273 
-280 IIHDLNFHFT
+280 
-290 WGEEG
+290 
-295 RIIGIVGANGSG
+295 
-307 KTTFSKVL
+307 
-315 CGLMAPRTGKI
+315 LMPF
-326 HLNGK
+326 L
-331 KMTHRELLKK
+331 M
-341 TYFVMQ
+341 
-347 DADYQ
+347 
-352 LFTESVTHEMEL
+352 S
-364 AARKNKQKNVRSS
+364 
-377 KEETTNILDRFGLAE
+377 
-392 YSERHPLSLS
+392 
-402 GGQKQRVTIAASIA
+402 
-416 AKSDILVLDE
+416 
-426 PTSGLDGR
+426 
-434 NMLRLK
+434 
-440 NILRE
+440 
-445 LKKQGMLIFIVTHD
+445 D
-459 AEFLEGLT
+459 AEF
-467 DELLTISNKEE
+467 DETFQEYYDQFIAGYPDMAKATES
-478 NMDKREKQQSP
+478 MA
-489 LRGILQFASQR
+489 ILC
-500 KGLLRISV
+500 
-508 ILSVL
+508 
-513 SSAFGMVPY
+513 
-522 AAVAVLLGK
+522 
-531 ALDNALTIEW
+531 DNAYRRIKDDTCPAHINITVDKSGNLMR
-541 AVSLTLVALAGYF
+541 VSQGHL
-554 LKHFL
+554 
-559 YSKSTLCSH
+559 
-568 KAAYEIIQNIRC
+568 
-580 AIMRKMSKMSMGT
+580 
-593 IQEKSSGEFK
+593 
-603 QLVIDDSG
+603 DSG

-622 FTIFAKTGPAVIK
+622 FTIFAKTGAAVIK

-747 AVSTGSPELDREREI
+747 AVSTGSSELDREREI

-770 YANVAKLM
+770 YANVAKLL
-778 RFPDLDDMD
+778 RLPDLDDMD

-826 KRAETCQSSGQNYT
+826 KRAENRQSSGQNYT

>member
-1 MSMITIRNLQFQY
+1 MSVSINNLFNYSRSLPVPFDTMTNKKVKVASMYGAKTESTLCGSVIKAVHAMCRCMNGTGEGAVGQIDTNKSVAEYKSSVGPDAYHLVVF
-14 DAAPEIN
+14 DAASGS
-21 ALYGIDLEIRKG
+21 ALASVYDKNTE
-33 ECIVLTGESGCGKTT
+33 
-48 LTRCLN
+48 
-54 GLIPNFFEGTL
+54 LI
-65 TGEILYEGVPV
+65 
-76 NKLEQYEL
+76 EQY
-84 SRKIG
+84 
-89 TVFQDS
+89 VAHP
-95 RSQFFAVNT
+95 SQRDGAAIFFA
-104 TDEVAFGCENLAFP
+104 
-118 TERINQN
+118 
-125 VDAAFSRMN
+125 
-134 IDVLR
+134 
-139 DRSLFGLSSG
+139 
-149 EKQRLAVASIY
+149 
-160 AMDTDVIV
+160 
-168 LDEPT
+168 
-173 ANLDGETIQN
+173 
-183 LRELL
+183 
-188 FTLKAE
+188 
-194 GKTLIIS
+194 
-201 EHRLSW
+201 
-207 LGGIADRYVYMRK
+207 
-220 GRIEKIWGA
+220 
-229 AEAACLSP
+229 
-237 DVLREY
+237 
-243 GLRSIQNVLFPTR
+243 
-256 KTPARSDA
+256 
-264 NELTCQNLC
+264 
-273 IYYGKQE
+273 
-280 IIHDLNFHFT
+280 
-290 WGEEG
+290 
-295 RIIGIVGANGSG
+295 
-307 KTTFSKVL
+307 
-315 CGLMAPRTGKI
+315 LMPF
-326 HLNGK
+326 L
-331 KMTHRELLKK
+331 M
-341 TYFVMQ
+341 
-347 DADYQ
+347 
-352 LFTESVTHEMEL
+352 S
-364 AARKNKQKNVRSS
+364 
-377 KEETTNILDRFGLAE
+377 
-392 YSERHPLSLS
+392 
-402 GGQKQRVTIAASIA
+402 
-416 AKSDILVLDE
+416 
-426 PTSGLDGR
+426 
-434 NMLRLK
+434 
-440 NILRE
+440 
-445 LKKQGMLIFIVTHD
+445 D
-459 AEFLEGLT
+459 AEF
-467 DELLTISNKEE
+467 DETFQEYYDQFIAGYPDMAKATES
-478 NMDKREKQQSP
+478 MA
-489 LRGILQFASQR
+489 ILC
-500 KGLLRISV
+500 
-508 ILSVL
+508 
-513 SSAFGMVPY
+513 
-522 AAVAVLLGK
+522 
-531 ALDNALTIEW
+531 DNAYRRIKDDTCPAHINITVDKSGNLMR
-541 AVSLTLVALAGYF
+541 VSQG
-554 LKHFL
+554 
-559 YSKSTLCSH
+559 
-568 KAAYEIIQNIRC
+568 
-580 AIMRKMSKMSMGT
+580 
-593 IQEKSSGEFK
+593 
-603 QLVIDDSG
+603 QLDSG

-658 SALELSLIPKLP
+658 SALEQSLIPKLP

-747 AVSTGSPELDREREI
+747 AVSTGSLELDREREI

-778 RFPDLDDMD
+778 RLPDLDDMD

-826 KRAETCQSSGQNYT
+826 KRAENRQSSGQNYT

-904 VSYEGCRQMNQSVV
+904 VSYEGCRSMNQSVV

-942 TGCADEYLVSQM
+942 TGCADEYMVSQM

>member
-1 MSMITIRNLQFQY
+1 MSVSINNLFNYSRSLPVPFDTMTNKKVKVASMYGAKTESTLCGSVIKAVHAMCRCMNGTGEGAVGQIDTNKSVAEYKSSVGPDAYHLVVF
-14 DAAPEIN
+14 DAASGS
-21 ALYGIDLEIRKG
+21 ALASVYDKNTE
-33 ECIVLTGESGCGKTT
+33 
-48 LTRCLN
+48 
-54 GLIPNFFEGTL
+54 LI
-65 TGEILYEGVPV
+65 
-76 NKLEQYEL
+76 EQY
-84 SRKIG
+84 
-89 TVFQDS
+89 VAHP
-95 RSQFFAVNT
+95 SQRDGAAIFFA
-104 TDEVAFGCENLAFP
+104 
-118 TERINQN
+118 
-125 VDAAFSRMN
+125 
-134 IDVLR
+134 
-139 DRSLFGLSSG
+139 
-149 EKQRLAVASIY
+149 
-160 AMDTDVIV
+160 
-168 LDEPT
+168 
-173 ANLDGETIQN
+173 
-183 LRELL
+183 
-188 FTLKAE
+188 
-194 GKTLIIS
+194 
-201 EHRLSW
+201 
-207 LGGIADRYVYMRK
+207 
-220 GRIEKIWGA
+220 
-229 AEAACLSP
+229 
-237 DVLREY
+237 
-243 GLRSIQNVLFPTR
+243 
-256 KTPARSDA
+256 
-264 NELTCQNLC
+264 
-273 IYYGKQE
+273 
-280 IIHDLNFHFT
+280 
-290 WGEEG
+290 
-295 RIIGIVGANGSG
+295 
-307 KTTFSKVL
+307 
-315 CGLMAPRTGKI
+315 LMPF
-326 HLNGK
+326 L
-331 KMTHRELLKK
+331 M
-341 TYFVMQ
+341 
-347 DADYQ
+347 
-352 LFTESVTHEMEL
+352 S
-364 AARKNKQKNVRSS
+364 
-377 KEETTNILDRFGLAE
+377 
-392 YSERHPLSLS
+392 
-402 GGQKQRVTIAASIA
+402 
-416 AKSDILVLDE
+416 
-426 PTSGLDGR
+426 
-434 NMLRLK
+434 
-440 NILRE
+440 
-445 LKKQGMLIFIVTHD
+445 D
-459 AEFLEGLT
+459 AEF
-467 DELLTISNKEE
+467 DETFQEYYDQFIAGYPDMAKATES
-478 NMDKREKQQSP
+478 MA
-489 LRGILQFASQR
+489 ILC
-500 KGLLRISV
+500 
-508 ILSVL
+508 
-513 SSAFGMVPY
+513 
-522 AAVAVLLGK
+522 
-531 ALDNALTIEW
+531 DNAYRRIKDDTCPAHINITVDKSGNLMR
-541 AVSLTLVALAGYF
+541 VSQG
-554 LKHFL
+554 
-559 YSKSTLCSH
+559 
-568 KAAYEIIQNIRC
+568 
-580 AIMRKMSKMSMGT
+580 
-593 IQEKSSGEFK
+593 
-603 QLVIDDSG
+603 QLDSG

-747 AVSTGSPELDREREI
+747 AVSTGSSELDREREI

-778 RFPDLDDMD
+778 RLPDLDDMD

-826 KRAETCQSSGQNYT
+826 RRAENRQSSGQNYA

-904 VSYEGCRQMNQSVV
+904 VSYEGCRSMNQSVV

>member
-1 MSMITIRNLQFQY
+1 MSVSINNLFNYSRSLPVPFDTMTNKKVKVASMYGAKTESTLCGSVIKAVHAMCRCMNGTGEGAVGQIDTNKSVAEYKSSVGPDAYHLVVF
-14 DAAPEIN
+14 DAASGS
-21 ALYGIDLEIRKG
+21 ALASVYDKNTE
-33 ECIVLTGESGCGKTT
+33 
-48 LTRCLN
+48 
-54 GLIPNFFEGTL
+54 LI
-65 TGEILYEGVPV
+65 
-76 NKLEQYEL
+76 EQY
-84 SRKIG
+84 
-89 TVFQDS
+89 VAHP
-95 RSQFFAVNT
+95 SQRDGAAIFFA
-104 TDEVAFGCENLAFP
+104 
-118 TERINQN
+118 
-125 VDAAFSRMN
+125 
-134 IDVLR
+134 
-139 DRSLFGLSSG
+139 
-149 EKQRLAVASIY
+149 
-160 AMDTDVIV
+160 
-168 LDEPT
+168 
-173 ANLDGETIQN
+173 
-183 LRELL
+183 
-188 FTLKAE
+188 
-194 GKTLIIS
+194 
-201 EHRLSW
+201 
-207 LGGIADRYVYMRK
+207 
-220 GRIEKIWGA
+220 
-229 AEAACLSP
+229 
-237 DVLREY
+237 
-243 GLRSIQNVLFPTR
+243 
-256 KTPARSDA
+256 
-264 NELTCQNLC
+264 
-273 IYYGKQE
+273 
-280 IIHDLNFHFT
+280 
-290 WGEEG
+290 
-295 RIIGIVGANGSG
+295 
-307 KTTFSKVL
+307 
-315 CGLMAPRTGKI
+315 LMPF
-326 HLNGK
+326 L
-331 KMTHRELLKK
+331 M
-341 TYFVMQ
+341 
-347 DADYQ
+347 
-352 LFTESVTHEMEL
+352 S
-364 AARKNKQKNVRSS
+364 
-377 KEETTNILDRFGLAE
+377 
-392 YSERHPLSLS
+392 
-402 GGQKQRVTIAASIA
+402 
-416 AKSDILVLDE
+416 
-426 PTSGLDGR
+426 
-434 NMLRLK
+434 
-440 NILRE
+440 
-445 LKKQGMLIFIVTHD
+445 D
-459 AEFLEGLT
+459 AEF
-467 DELLTISNKEE
+467 DETFQAYYDQFIAGYPDMAKATES
-478 NMDKREKQQSP
+478 MA
-489 LRGILQFASQR
+489 ILC
-500 KGLLRISV
+500 
-508 ILSVL
+508 
-513 SSAFGMVPY
+513 
-522 AAVAVLLGK
+522 
-531 ALDNALTIEW
+531 DNAYRRIKDDTCPAHINITVDKSGNLMR
-541 AVSLTLVALAGYF
+541 VSQG
-554 LKHFL
+554 
-559 YSKSTLCSH
+559 
-568 KAAYEIIQNIRC
+568 
-580 AIMRKMSKMSMGT
+580 
-593 IQEKSSGEFK
+593 
-603 QLVIDDSG
+603 QLDSG

-770 YANVAKLM
+770 YANVAKLL
-778 RFPDLDDMD
+778 RLPDLDDMD

-826 KRAETCQSSGQNYT
+826 KRAENRQSSGQNYT

-995 SAKYTVISKATAD
+995 SAKYTVISKATAV

>member
-1 MSMITIRNLQFQY
+1 MSVSINNLFNYSRSLPVPFDTMTNKKVKVASMYGAKTESTLCASVIKAVHAMCRCMNGTGEGAVGQIDTNKSVAEYKSSVGPDAYHLVVF
-14 DAAPEIN
+14 DAASGS
-21 ALYGIDLEIRKG
+21 ALASVYDKNTE
-33 ECIVLTGESGCGKTT
+33 
-48 LTRCLN
+48 
-54 GLIPNFFEGTL
+54 LI
-65 TGEILYEGVPV
+65 
-76 NKLEQYEL
+76 EQY
-84 SRKIG
+84 
-89 TVFQDS
+89 VAHP
-95 RSQFFAVNT
+95 SQRDGAAIFFA
-104 TDEVAFGCENLAFP
+104 
-118 TERINQN
+118 
-125 VDAAFSRMN
+125 
-134 IDVLR
+134 
-139 DRSLFGLSSG
+139 
-149 EKQRLAVASIY
+149 
-160 AMDTDVIV
+160 
-168 LDEPT
+168 
-173 ANLDGETIQN
+173 
-183 LRELL
+183 
-188 FTLKAE
+188 
-194 GKTLIIS
+194 
-201 EHRLSW
+201 
-207 LGGIADRYVYMRK
+207 
-220 GRIEKIWGA
+220 
-229 AEAACLSP
+229 
-237 DVLREY
+237 
-243 GLRSIQNVLFPTR
+243 
-256 KTPARSDA
+256 
-264 NELTCQNLC
+264 
-273 IYYGKQE
+273 
-280 IIHDLNFHFT
+280 
-290 WGEEG
+290 
-295 RIIGIVGANGSG
+295 
-307 KTTFSKVL
+307 
-315 CGLMAPRTGKI
+315 LMPF
-326 HLNGK
+326 L
-331 KMTHRELLKK
+331 M
-341 TYFVMQ
+341 
-347 DADYQ
+347 
-352 LFTESVTHEMEL
+352 S
-364 AARKNKQKNVRSS
+364 
-377 KEETTNILDRFGLAE
+377 
-392 YSERHPLSLS
+392 
-402 GGQKQRVTIAASIA
+402 
-416 AKSDILVLDE
+416 
-426 PTSGLDGR
+426 
-434 NMLRLK
+434 
-440 NILRE
+440 
-445 LKKQGMLIFIVTHD
+445 D
-459 AEFLEGLT
+459 AEF
-467 DELLTISNKEE
+467 DEIFQEYYDQFIAGYPDMAKATES
-478 NMDKREKQQSP
+478 MA
-489 LRGILQFASQR
+489 ILC
-500 KGLLRISV
+500 
-508 ILSVL
+508 
-513 SSAFGMVPY
+513 
-522 AAVAVLLGK
+522 
-531 ALDNALTIEW
+531 DNAYRRIKDDTCPAHINITVDKSGNLMR
-541 AVSLTLVALAGYF
+541 VSQG
-554 LKHFL
+554 
-559 YSKSTLCSH
+559 
-568 KAAYEIIQNIRC
+568 
-580 AIMRKMSKMSMGT
+580 
-593 IQEKSSGEFK
+593 
-603 QLVIDDSG
+603 QLDSG

-747 AVSTGSPELDREREI
+747 AVSTGSSELDREREI

-770 YANVAKLM
+770 YANVAKLL
-778 RFPDLDDMD
+778 RLPDLDDMD

-826 KRAETCQSSGQNYT
+826 KRAENRQSSGQNYT

>member
-1 MSMITIRNLQFQY
+1 MSVSINNLFNYSRSLPVPFDTMTNKKVKVASMYGAKTESTLCGSVIKAVHAMCRCMNGTGEGAVGQIDTNKSVAEYKSSVGPDAYHLVVF
-14 DAAPEIN
+14 DAASGS
-21 ALYGIDLEIRKG
+21 ALASVYDKNTE
-33 ECIVLTGESGCGKTT
+33 
-48 LTRCLN
+48 
-54 GLIPNFFEGTL
+54 LI
-65 TGEILYEGVPV
+65 
-76 NKLEQYEL
+76 EQY
-84 SRKIG
+84 
-89 TVFQDS
+89 VAHP
-95 RSQFFAVNT
+95 SQRDGAAIFFA
-104 TDEVAFGCENLAFP
+104 
-118 TERINQN
+118 
-125 VDAAFSRMN
+125 
-134 IDVLR
+134 
-139 DRSLFGLSSG
+139 
-149 EKQRLAVASIY
+149 
-160 AMDTDVIV
+160 
-168 LDEPT
+168 
-173 ANLDGETIQN
+173 
-183 LRELL
+183 
-188 FTLKAE
+188 
-194 GKTLIIS
+194 
-201 EHRLSW
+201 
-207 LGGIADRYVYMRK
+207 
-220 GRIEKIWGA
+220 
-229 AEAACLSP
+229 
-237 DVLREY
+237 
-243 GLRSIQNVLFPTR
+243 
-256 KTPARSDA
+256 
-264 NELTCQNLC
+264 
-273 IYYGKQE
+273 
-280 IIHDLNFHFT
+280 
-290 WGEEG
+290 
-295 RIIGIVGANGSG
+295 
-307 KTTFSKVL
+307 
-315 CGLMAPRTGKI
+315 LMPF
-326 HLNGK
+326 L
-331 KMTHRELLKK
+331 M
-341 TYFVMQ
+341 
-347 DADYQ
+347 
-352 LFTESVTHEMEL
+352 S
-364 AARKNKQKNVRSS
+364 
-377 KEETTNILDRFGLAE
+377 
-392 YSERHPLSLS
+392 
-402 GGQKQRVTIAASIA
+402 
-416 AKSDILVLDE
+416 
-426 PTSGLDGR
+426 
-434 NMLRLK
+434 
-440 NILRE
+440 
-445 LKKQGMLIFIVTHD
+445 D
-459 AEFLEGLT
+459 AEF
-467 DELLTISNKEE
+467 DETFQEYYDQFIAGYPDMAKATES
-478 NMDKREKQQSP
+478 M
-489 LRGILQFASQR
+489 GILC
-500 KGLLRISV
+500 
-508 ILSVL
+508 
-513 SSAFGMVPY
+513 
-522 AAVAVLLGK
+522 
-531 ALDNALTIEW
+531 DNAYRRIKDDTCPAHINITVDKSGNLMR
-541 AVSLTLVALAGYF
+541 VSQG
-554 LKHFL
+554 
-559 YSKSTLCSH
+559 
-568 KAAYEIIQNIRC
+568 
-580 AIMRKMSKMSMGT
+580 
-593 IQEKSSGEFK
+593 
-603 QLVIDDSG
+603 QLDSG

-747 AVSTGSPELDREREI
+747 AVSTGSSELDREREI

-826 KRAETCQSSGQNYT
+826 KRAENRQSSGQNYT

>member
-1 MSMITIRNLQFQY
+1 MSVSINNLFNYSRSLPVPFDTMTNKKVKVASMYGAKTESTLCGSVIKAVHAMCRCMNGTGEGAVGQIDTNKSVAEYKSSVGPDAYHLVVF
-14 DAAPEIN
+14 DAASGS
-21 ALYGIDLEIRKG
+21 ALASVYDKNTE
-33 ECIVLTGESGCGKTT
+33 
-48 LTRCLN
+48 
-54 GLIPNFFEGTL
+54 LI
-65 TGEILYEGVPV
+65 
-76 NKLEQYEL
+76 EQY
-84 SRKIG
+84 
-89 TVFQDS
+89 VAHP
-95 RSQFFAVNT
+95 SQRDGAAIFFA
-104 TDEVAFGCENLAFP
+104 
-118 TERINQN
+118 
-125 VDAAFSRMN
+125 
-134 IDVLR
+134 
-139 DRSLFGLSSG
+139 
-149 EKQRLAVASIY
+149 
-160 AMDTDVIV
+160 
-168 LDEPT
+168 
-173 ANLDGETIQN
+173 
-183 LRELL
+183 
-188 FTLKAE
+188 
-194 GKTLIIS
+194 
-201 EHRLSW
+201 
-207 LGGIADRYVYMRK
+207 
-220 GRIEKIWGA
+220 
-229 AEAACLSP
+229 
-237 DVLREY
+237 
-243 GLRSIQNVLFPTR
+243 
-256 KTPARSDA
+256 
-264 NELTCQNLC
+264 
-273 IYYGKQE
+273 
-280 IIHDLNFHFT
+280 
-290 WGEEG
+290 
-295 RIIGIVGANGSG
+295 
-307 KTTFSKVL
+307 
-315 CGLMAPRTGKI
+315 LMPF
-326 HLNGK
+326 L
-331 KMTHRELLKK
+331 M
-341 TYFVMQ
+341 
-347 DADYQ
+347 
-352 LFTESVTHEMEL
+352 S
-364 AARKNKQKNVRSS
+364 
-377 KEETTNILDRFGLAE
+377 
-392 YSERHPLSLS
+392 
-402 GGQKQRVTIAASIA
+402 
-416 AKSDILVLDE
+416 
-426 PTSGLDGR
+426 
-434 NMLRLK
+434 
-440 NILRE
+440 
-445 LKKQGMLIFIVTHD
+445 D
-459 AEFLEGLT
+459 AEF
-467 DELLTISNKEE
+467 DETFQEYYDQFIAGYPDMAKATES
-478 NMDKREKQQSP
+478 MA
-489 LRGILQFASQR
+489 ILC
-500 KGLLRISV
+500 
-508 ILSVL
+508 
-513 SSAFGMVPY
+513 
-522 AAVAVLLGK
+522 
-531 ALDNALTIEW
+531 DNAYRRIKDDTCPAHINITVDKSGNLMR
-541 AVSLTLVALAGYF
+541 VSQG
-554 LKHFL
+554 
-559 YSKSTLCSH
+559 
-568 KAAYEIIQNIRC
+568 
-580 AIMRKMSKMSMGT
+580 
-593 IQEKSSGEFK
+593 
-603 QLVIDDSG
+603 QLDSG

-778 RFPDLDDMD
+778 RLPDLDDMD

-826 KRAETCQSSGQNYT
+826 KRAENRQSSGQNYT

-918 DRMSLVKDIELPE
+918 DRMSLVKDIDLPE
-931 PEVMVQRAMAV
+931 PEVMVQRAMSV

-1019 LDPMFA
+1019 LDHMFA

>member
-1 MSMITIRNLQFQY
+1 MSVSINNLFNYSRSLPVPFDTMTNKKVKVASMYGAKTESTLCGSVIKAVHAMCRCMNGTGEGAVGQIDTNKSVAEYKSSVGPDAYHLVVF
-14 DAAPEIN
+14 DAASGS
-21 ALYGIDLEIRKG
+21 ALASVYDKNTE
-33 ECIVLTGESGCGKTT
+33 
-48 LTRCLN
+48 
-54 GLIPNFFEGTL
+54 LI
-65 TGEILYEGVPV
+65 
-76 NKLEQYEL
+76 EQY
-84 SRKIG
+84 
-89 TVFQDS
+89 VAHP
-95 RSQFFAVNT
+95 SQRDGAAIFFA
-104 TDEVAFGCENLAFP
+104 
-118 TERINQN
+118 
-125 VDAAFSRMN
+125 
-134 IDVLR
+134 
-139 DRSLFGLSSG
+139 
-149 EKQRLAVASIY
+149 
-160 AMDTDVIV
+160 
-168 LDEPT
+168 
-173 ANLDGETIQN
+173 
-183 LRELL
+183 
-188 FTLKAE
+188 
-194 GKTLIIS
+194 
-201 EHRLSW
+201 
-207 LGGIADRYVYMRK
+207 
-220 GRIEKIWGA
+220 
-229 AEAACLSP
+229 
-237 DVLREY
+237 
-243 GLRSIQNVLFPTR
+243 
-256 KTPARSDA
+256 
-264 NELTCQNLC
+264 
-273 IYYGKQE
+273 
-280 IIHDLNFHFT
+280 
-290 WGEEG
+290 
-295 RIIGIVGANGSG
+295 
-307 KTTFSKVL
+307 
-315 CGLMAPRTGKI
+315 LMPF
-326 HLNGK
+326 L
-331 KMTHRELLKK
+331 M
-341 TYFVMQ
+341 
-347 DADYQ
+347 
-352 LFTESVTHEMEL
+352 S
-364 AARKNKQKNVRSS
+364 
-377 KEETTNILDRFGLAE
+377 
-392 YSERHPLSLS
+392 
-402 GGQKQRVTIAASIA
+402 
-416 AKSDILVLDE
+416 
-426 PTSGLDGR
+426 
-434 NMLRLK
+434 
-440 NILRE
+440 
-445 LKKQGMLIFIVTHD
+445 D
-459 AEFLEGLT
+459 AEF
-467 DELLTISNKEE
+467 DETFQEYYDQFIAGYPDMAKATES
-478 NMDKREKQQSP
+478 MA
-489 LRGILQFASQR
+489 ILC
-500 KGLLRISV
+500 
-508 ILSVL
+508 
-513 SSAFGMVPY
+513 
-522 AAVAVLLGK
+522 
-531 ALDNALTIEW
+531 DNAYRRIKDDTCPAHINITVDKSGNLMR
-541 AVSLTLVALAGYF
+541 VSQG
-554 LKHFL
+554 
-559 YSKSTLCSH
+559 
-568 KAAYEIIQNIRC
+568 
-580 AIMRKMSKMSMGT
+580 
-593 IQEKSSGEFK
+593 
-603 QLVIDDSG
+603 QLDSG

-635 KAGVVVEHTDFVG
+635 KAGVVVEHTDFIG

-658 SALELSLIPKLP
+658 SALEQSLIPKLP

-778 RFPDLDDMD
+778 RLPDLDDMD

-826 KRAETCQSSGQNYT
+826 KRAENRQSSGQNYT

>member
-1 MSMITIRNLQFQY
+1 MSVSINNLFNYSRSLPVPFDTMTNKKVKVASMYGAKTESTLCGSVIKAVHAMCRCMNGTGEGAVGQIDTNKSVAEYKSSVGPDAYHLVVF
-14 DAAPEIN
+14 DAASGS
-21 ALYGIDLEIRKG
+21 ALASVYDKNTE
-33 ECIVLTGESGCGKTT
+33 
-48 LTRCLN
+48 
-54 GLIPNFFEGTL
+54 LI
-65 TGEILYEGVPV
+65 
-76 NKLEQYEL
+76 EQY
-84 SRKIG
+84 
-89 TVFQDS
+89 VAHP
-95 RSQFFAVNT
+95 SQRDGAAIFFA
-104 TDEVAFGCENLAFP
+104 
-118 TERINQN
+118 
-125 VDAAFSRMN
+125 
-134 IDVLR
+134 
-139 DRSLFGLSSG
+139 
-149 EKQRLAVASIY
+149 
-160 AMDTDVIV
+160 
-168 LDEPT
+168 
-173 ANLDGETIQN
+173 
-183 LRELL
+183 
-188 FTLKAE
+188 
-194 GKTLIIS
+194 
-201 EHRLSW
+201 
-207 LGGIADRYVYMRK
+207 
-220 GRIEKIWGA
+220 
-229 AEAACLSP
+229 
-237 DVLREY
+237 
-243 GLRSIQNVLFPTR
+243 
-256 KTPARSDA
+256 
-264 NELTCQNLC
+264 
-273 IYYGKQE
+273 
-280 IIHDLNFHFT
+280 
-290 WGEEG
+290 
-295 RIIGIVGANGSG
+295 
-307 KTTFSKVL
+307 
-315 CGLMAPRTGKI
+315 LMPF
-326 HLNGK
+326 L
-331 KMTHRELLKK
+331 M
-341 TYFVMQ
+341 
-347 DADYQ
+347 
-352 LFTESVTHEMEL
+352 S
-364 AARKNKQKNVRSS
+364 
-377 KEETTNILDRFGLAE
+377 
-392 YSERHPLSLS
+392 
-402 GGQKQRVTIAASIA
+402 
-416 AKSDILVLDE
+416 
-426 PTSGLDGR
+426 
-434 NMLRLK
+434 
-440 NILRE
+440 
-445 LKKQGMLIFIVTHD
+445 D
-459 AEFLEGLT
+459 AEF
-467 DELLTISNKEE
+467 DETFQEYYDQFIAGYPDMAKATES
-478 NMDKREKQQSP
+478 MA
-489 LRGILQFASQR
+489 ILC
-500 KGLLRISV
+500 
-508 ILSVL
+508 
-513 SSAFGMVPY
+513 
-522 AAVAVLLGK
+522 
-531 ALDNALTIEW
+531 DNAYRRIKDDTCPAHINITVDKSGNLMR
-541 AVSLTLVALAGYF
+541 VSQG
-554 LKHFL
+554 
-559 YSKSTLCSH
+559 
-568 KAAYEIIQNIRC
+568 
-580 AIMRKMSKMSMGT
+580 
-593 IQEKSSGEFK
+593 
-603 QLVIDDSG
+603 QLDSG

-747 AVSTGSPELDREREI
+747 AVSTGSSELDREREI

-770 YANVAKLM
+770 YANVAKLL
-778 RFPDLDDMD
+778 RLPDLDDMD

-796 LTGVENLAATVQDCM
+796 LTGVENLAATVQDCL

-826 KRAETCQSSGQNYT
+826 KRAENRQSSGQNYT

-918 DRMSLVKDIELPE
+918 DRMSLVKDINLPE

-971 DGACG
+971 DGTCG

-995 SAKYTVISKATAD
+995 SAKYTVISKATAE

>member
-1 MSMITIRNLQFQY
+1 MSVSINNLFNYSRSLPVPFDTMTNKKVKVASMYGAKTESTLCGSVIKAVHAMCRCMNGTGEGAVGQIDTNKSVAEYKSSVGPDAYHLVVF
-14 DAAPEIN
+14 DAASGS
-21 ALYGIDLEIRKG
+21 ALASVYDKNTE
-33 ECIVLTGESGCGKTT
+33 
-48 LTRCLN
+48 
-54 GLIPNFFEGTL
+54 LI
-65 TGEILYEGVPV
+65 
-76 NKLEQYEL
+76 EQY
-84 SRKIG
+84 
-89 TVFQDS
+89 VAHP
-95 RSQFFAVNT
+95 SQRDGAAIFFA
-104 TDEVAFGCENLAFP
+104 
-118 TERINQN
+118 
-125 VDAAFSRMN
+125 
-134 IDVLR
+134 
-139 DRSLFGLSSG
+139 
-149 EKQRLAVASIY
+149 
-160 AMDTDVIV
+160 
-168 LDEPT
+168 
-173 ANLDGETIQN
+173 
-183 LRELL
+183 
-188 FTLKAE
+188 
-194 GKTLIIS
+194 
-201 EHRLSW
+201 
-207 LGGIADRYVYMRK
+207 
-220 GRIEKIWGA
+220 
-229 AEAACLSP
+229 
-237 DVLREY
+237 
-243 GLRSIQNVLFPTR
+243 
-256 KTPARSDA
+256 
-264 NELTCQNLC
+264 
-273 IYYGKQE
+273 
-280 IIHDLNFHFT
+280 
-290 WGEEG
+290 
-295 RIIGIVGANGSG
+295 
-307 KTTFSKVL
+307 
-315 CGLMAPRTGKI
+315 LMPF
-326 HLNGK
+326 L
-331 KMTHRELLKK
+331 M
-341 TYFVMQ
+341 
-347 DADYQ
+347 
-352 LFTESVTHEMEL
+352 S
-364 AARKNKQKNVRSS
+364 
-377 KEETTNILDRFGLAE
+377 
-392 YSERHPLSLS
+392 
-402 GGQKQRVTIAASIA
+402 
-416 AKSDILVLDE
+416 
-426 PTSGLDGR
+426 
-434 NMLRLK
+434 
-440 NILRE
+440 
-445 LKKQGMLIFIVTHD
+445 D
-459 AEFLEGLT
+459 AEF
-467 DELLTISNKEE
+467 DETFQEYYDQFIAGYPDMAKATES
-478 NMDKREKQQSP
+478 MA
-489 LRGILQFASQR
+489 ILC
-500 KGLLRISV
+500 
-508 ILSVL
+508 
-513 SSAFGMVPY
+513 
-522 AAVAVLLGK
+522 
-531 ALDNALTIEW
+531 DNAYRRIKDDTCPAHINITVDKSGNLMR
-541 AVSLTLVALAGYF
+541 VSQG
-554 LKHFL
+554 
-559 YSKSTLCSH
+559 
-568 KAAYEIIQNIRC
+568 
-580 AIMRKMSKMSMGT
+580 
-593 IQEKSSGEFK
+593 
-603 QLVIDDSG
+603 QLDSG

-778 RFPDLDDMD
+778 RLPDLDDMD

-826 KRAETCQSSGQNYT
+826 KRAENRQSSGQNYT

-1008 EEDREALITTI
+1008 EEDRGK
-1019 LDPMFA
+1019 P
-1025 PKRKRTSA
+1025 

>member
-1 MSMITIRNLQFQY
+1 MSVSINNLFNYSRSLPVPFDTMTNKKVKVASMYGAKTESTLCGSVIKAVHAMCRCMNGTGEGAVGQIDTNKSVAEYKSSVGPDAYHIVVF
-14 DAAPEIN
+14 DAASGS
-21 ALYGIDLEIRKG
+21 ALASVYDKNTE
-33 ECIVLTGESGCGKTT
+33 
-48 LTRCLN
+48 
-54 GLIPNFFEGTL
+54 LI
-65 TGEILYEGVPV
+65 
-76 NKLEQYEL
+76 EQY
-84 SRKIG
+84 
-89 TVFQDS
+89 VAHP
-95 RSQFFAVNT
+95 SQRDGAAIFFA
-104 TDEVAFGCENLAFP
+104 
-118 TERINQN
+118 
-125 VDAAFSRMN
+125 
-134 IDVLR
+134 
-139 DRSLFGLSSG
+139 
-149 EKQRLAVASIY
+149 
-160 AMDTDVIV
+160 
-168 LDEPT
+168 
-173 ANLDGETIQN
+173 
-183 LRELL
+183 
-188 FTLKAE
+188 
-194 GKTLIIS
+194 
-201 EHRLSW
+201 
-207 LGGIADRYVYMRK
+207 
-220 GRIEKIWGA
+220 
-229 AEAACLSP
+229 
-237 DVLREY
+237 
-243 GLRSIQNVLFPTR
+243 
-256 KTPARSDA
+256 
-264 NELTCQNLC
+264 
-273 IYYGKQE
+273 
-280 IIHDLNFHFT
+280 
-290 WGEEG
+290 
-295 RIIGIVGANGSG
+295 
-307 KTTFSKVL
+307 
-315 CGLMAPRTGKI
+315 LMPF
-326 HLNGK
+326 L
-331 KMTHRELLKK
+331 M
-341 TYFVMQ
+341 
-347 DADYQ
+347 
-352 LFTESVTHEMEL
+352 S
-364 AARKNKQKNVRSS
+364 
-377 KEETTNILDRFGLAE
+377 
-392 YSERHPLSLS
+392 
-402 GGQKQRVTIAASIA
+402 
-416 AKSDILVLDE
+416 
-426 PTSGLDGR
+426 
-434 NMLRLK
+434 
-440 NILRE
+440 
-445 LKKQGMLIFIVTHD
+445 D
-459 AEFLEGLT
+459 AEF
-467 DELLTISNKEE
+467 DETFQEYYDQFIAGYPDMAKATES
-478 NMDKREKQQSP
+478 MA
-489 LRGILQFASQR
+489 ILC
-500 KGLLRISV
+500 
-508 ILSVL
+508 
-513 SSAFGMVPY
+513 
-522 AAVAVLLGK
+522 
-531 ALDNALTIEW
+531 DNAYRRIKDDTCPAHINITVDKSGNLMR
-541 AVSLTLVALAGYF
+541 VSQG
-554 LKHFL
+554 
-559 YSKSTLCSH
+559 
-568 KAAYEIIQNIRC
+568 
-580 AIMRKMSKMSMGT
+580 
-593 IQEKSSGEFK
+593 
-603 QLVIDDSG
+603 QLDSG

-747 AVSTGSPELDREREI
+747 AVSTGSSELDREREI

-778 RFPDLDDMD
+778 RLPDLDDMD

-796 LTGVENLAATVQDCM
+796 LTGVENLEATVQDCM

-826 KRAETCQSSGQNYT
+826 KRAENRQSSGQNYT

>member
-1 MSMITIRNLQFQY
+1 MSASINNLFNYSRSLPVPFDTMTNKKVKVASMYGAKTESTLCGSVIKAVHAMCRCMNGTGEGAVGQIDTNKSVAEYKSSVGPDAYHLVVF
-14 DAAPEIN
+14 DAASGS
-21 ALYGIDLEIRKG
+21 ALASVYDKNTE
-33 ECIVLTGESGCGKTT
+33 
-48 LTRCLN
+48 
-54 GLIPNFFEGTL
+54 LI
-65 TGEILYEGVPV
+65 
-76 NKLEQYEL
+76 EQY
-84 SRKIG
+84 
-89 TVFQDS
+89 VAHP
-95 RSQFFAVNT
+95 SQRDGAAIFFA
-104 TDEVAFGCENLAFP
+104 
-118 TERINQN
+118 
-125 VDAAFSRMN
+125 
-134 IDVLR
+134 
-139 DRSLFGLSSG
+139 
-149 EKQRLAVASIY
+149 
-160 AMDTDVIV
+160 
-168 LDEPT
+168 
-173 ANLDGETIQN
+173 
-183 LRELL
+183 
-188 FTLKAE
+188 
-194 GKTLIIS
+194 
-201 EHRLSW
+201 
-207 LGGIADRYVYMRK
+207 
-220 GRIEKIWGA
+220 
-229 AEAACLSP
+229 
-237 DVLREY
+237 
-243 GLRSIQNVLFPTR
+243 
-256 KTPARSDA
+256 
-264 NELTCQNLC
+264 
-273 IYYGKQE
+273 
-280 IIHDLNFHFT
+280 
-290 WGEEG
+290 
-295 RIIGIVGANGSG
+295 
-307 KTTFSKVL
+307 
-315 CGLMAPRTGKI
+315 LMPF
-326 HLNGK
+326 L
-331 KMTHRELLKK
+331 M
-341 TYFVMQ
+341 
-347 DADYQ
+347 
-352 LFTESVTHEMEL
+352 S
-364 AARKNKQKNVRSS
+364 
-377 KEETTNILDRFGLAE
+377 
-392 YSERHPLSLS
+392 
-402 GGQKQRVTIAASIA
+402 
-416 AKSDILVLDE
+416 
-426 PTSGLDGR
+426 
-434 NMLRLK
+434 
-440 NILRE
+440 
-445 LKKQGMLIFIVTHD
+445 D
-459 AEFLEGLT
+459 AEF
-467 DELLTISNKEE
+467 DETFQEYYDQFIAGYPDMAKATES
-478 NMDKREKQQSP
+478 MA
-489 LRGILQFASQR
+489 ILC
-500 KGLLRISV
+500 
-508 ILSVL
+508 
-513 SSAFGMVPY
+513 
-522 AAVAVLLGK
+522 
-531 ALDNALTIEW
+531 DNAYRRIKDDTCPAHINITVDKSGNLMR
-541 AVSLTLVALAGYF
+541 VSQG
-554 LKHFL
+554 
-559 YSKSTLCSH
+559 
-568 KAAYEIIQNIRC
+568 
-580 AIMRKMSKMSMGT
+580 
-593 IQEKSSGEFK
+593 
-603 QLVIDDSG
+603 QLDSG

-747 AVSTGSPELDREREI
+747 AVSTGCSELDREREI

-778 RFPDLDDMD
+778 RLPDLDDMD

-826 KRAETCQSSGQNYT
+826 KRAENRQSSGQNYT

-904 VSYEGCRQMNQSVV
+904 VSYEGCRSMNQSVV

-931 PEVMVQRAMAV
+931 PEIMVQRAMAV

>member
-1 MSMITIRNLQFQY
+1 MSVSINNLFNYSRSLPVPFDTMTNKKVKVASMYGAKTESTLCGSVIKAVHAMCRCMNGTGEGAVGQIDTNKSVAEYKSSVGPDAYHLVVF
-14 DAAPEIN
+14 DAASGS
-21 ALYGIDLEIRKG
+21 ALASVYDKNTE
-33 ECIVLTGESGCGKTT
+33 
-48 LTRCLN
+48 
-54 GLIPNFFEGTL
+54 LI
-65 TGEILYEGVPV
+65 
-76 NKLEQYEL
+76 EQY
-84 SRKIG
+84 
-89 TVFQDS
+89 VAHP
-95 RSQFFAVNT
+95 SQRDGAAIFFA
-104 TDEVAFGCENLAFP
+104 
-118 TERINQN
+118 
-125 VDAAFSRMN
+125 
-134 IDVLR
+134 
-139 DRSLFGLSSG
+139 
-149 EKQRLAVASIY
+149 
-160 AMDTDVIV
+160 
-168 LDEPT
+168 
-173 ANLDGETIQN
+173 
-183 LRELL
+183 
-188 FTLKAE
+188 
-194 GKTLIIS
+194 
-201 EHRLSW
+201 
-207 LGGIADRYVYMRK
+207 
-220 GRIEKIWGA
+220 
-229 AEAACLSP
+229 
-237 DVLREY
+237 
-243 GLRSIQNVLFPTR
+243 
-256 KTPARSDA
+256 
-264 NELTCQNLC
+264 
-273 IYYGKQE
+273 
-280 IIHDLNFHFT
+280 
-290 WGEEG
+290 
-295 RIIGIVGANGSG
+295 
-307 KTTFSKVL
+307 
-315 CGLMAPRTGKI
+315 LMPF
-326 HLNGK
+326 L
-331 KMTHRELLKK
+331 M
-341 TYFVMQ
+341 
-347 DADYQ
+347 
-352 LFTESVTHEMEL
+352 S
-364 AARKNKQKNVRSS
+364 
-377 KEETTNILDRFGLAE
+377 
-392 YSERHPLSLS
+392 
-402 GGQKQRVTIAASIA
+402 
-416 AKSDILVLDE
+416 
-426 PTSGLDGR
+426 
-434 NMLRLK
+434 
-440 NILRE
+440 
-445 LKKQGMLIFIVTHD
+445 D
-459 AEFLEGLT
+459 AEF
-467 DELLTISNKEE
+467 DETFQEYYDQFIAGYPDMAKATES
-478 NMDKREKQQSP
+478 MA
-489 LRGILQFASQR
+489 ILC
-500 KGLLRISV
+500 
-508 ILSVL
+508 
-513 SSAFGMVPY
+513 
-522 AAVAVLLGK
+522 
-531 ALDNALTIEW
+531 DNAYRRIKDDTCPAHINITVDKSGNLMR
-541 AVSLTLVALAGYF
+541 VSQG
-554 LKHFL
+554 
-559 YSKSTLCSH
+559 
-568 KAAYEIIQNIRC
+568 
-580 AIMRKMSKMSMGT
+580 
-593 IQEKSSGEFK
+593 
-603 QLVIDDSG
+603 QLDSG

-710 MGAKAIAAGLGL
+710 MGVKAIAAGLGL

-747 AVSTGSPELDREREI
+747 AVSTGSSELDREREI

-778 RFPDLDDMD
+778 RLPDLDDMD

-826 KRAETCQSSGQNYT
+826 KRAENRQSSGQNYT

>member
-1 MSMITIRNLQFQY
+1 MSVSINNLFNY
-14 DAAPEIN
+14 
-21 ALYGIDLEIRKG
+21 
-33 ECIVLTGESGCGKTT
+33 
-48 LTRCLN
+48 
-54 GLIPNFFEGTL
+54 
-65 TGEILYEGVPV
+65 
-76 NKLEQYEL
+76 
-84 SRKIG
+84 
-89 TVFQDS
+89 S
-95 RSQFFAVNT
+95 RSLPVPFDTMTNKKV
-104 TDEVAFGCENLAFP
+104 
-118 TERINQN
+118 
-125 VDAAFSRMN
+125 
-134 IDVLR
+134 
-139 DRSLFGLSSG
+139 
-149 EKQRLAVASIY
+149 KVASMY
-160 AMDTDVIV
+160 GA
-168 LDEPT
+168 
-173 ANLDGETIQN
+173 
-183 LRELL
+183 
-188 FTLKAE
+188 
-194 GKTLIIS
+194 KT
-201 EHRLSW
+201 E
-207 LGGIADRYVYMRK
+207 
-220 GRIEKIWGA
+220 
-229 AEAACLSP
+229 
-237 DVLREY
+237 
-243 GLRSIQNVLFPTR
+243 
-256 KTPARSDA
+256 
-264 NELTCQNLC
+264 
-273 IYYGKQE
+273 
-280 IIHDLNFHFT
+280 
-290 WGEEG
+290 
-295 RIIGIVGANGSG
+295 
-307 KTTFSKVL
+307 
-315 CGLMAPRTGKI
+315 
-326 HLNGK
+326 
-331 KMTHRELLKK
+331 
-341 TYFVMQ
+341 
-347 DADYQ
+347 
-352 LFTESVTHEMEL
+352 
-364 AARKNKQKNVRSS
+364 
-377 KEETTNILDRFGLAE
+377 
-392 YSERHPLSLS
+392 
-402 GGQKQRVTIAASIA
+402 
-416 AKSDILVLDE
+416 
-426 PTSGLDGR
+426 
-434 NMLRLK
+434 
-440 NILRE
+440 
-445 LKKQGMLIFIVTHD
+445 
-459 AEFLEGLT
+459 
-467 DELLTISNKEE
+467 
-478 NMDKREKQQSP
+478 
-489 LRGILQFASQR
+489 
-500 KGLLRISV
+500 
-508 ILSVL
+508 
-513 SSAFGMVPY
+513 
-522 AAVAVLLGK
+522 
-531 ALDNALTIEW
+531 
-541 AVSLTLVALAGYF
+541 
-554 LKHFL
+554 
-559 YSKSTLCSH
+559 STLCGSVI
-568 KAAYEIIQNIRC
+568 KAVHAMCRC
-580 AIMRKMSKMSMGT
+580 MNGT
-593 IQEKSSGEFK
+593 GEGAVGQIDTNKSVAEYKSSVGPDAYHLVVFDAASGSALASVYDKNTELIEQYVAHPSQRDGAAIFFALMPFLMSDVEFDETFQAYYDQFIAGYPDMAK
-603 QLVIDDSG
+603 ATESMAILCDNAYRRIKDDTCPAHINITVDKSGNLMRVSQGQLDSG

-778 RFPDLDDMD
+778 RLPDLDDMD

-826 KRAETCQSSGQNYT
+826 KRAENRQSSGQNYT

-904 VSYEGCRQMNQSVV
+904 VSYEGCRSMNQSVV

>member
-1 MSMITIRNLQFQY
+1 MSVSINNLFNYSRSLPVPFDTMTNKKVKVASMYGAKTESTLCGSVIKAVHAMCRCMNGTGEGAVGQIDTNKSVAEYKSSVGPDAYHLVVF
-14 DAAPEIN
+14 DAASGS
-21 ALYGIDLEIRKG
+21 ALASVYDKNTE
-33 ECIVLTGESGCGKTT
+33 
-48 LTRCLN
+48 
-54 GLIPNFFEGTL
+54 LI
-65 TGEILYEGVPV
+65 
-76 NKLEQYEL
+76 EQY
-84 SRKIG
+84 
-89 TVFQDS
+89 VAHP
-95 RSQFFAVNT
+95 SQRDGAAIFFA
-104 TDEVAFGCENLAFP
+104 
-118 TERINQN
+118 
-125 VDAAFSRMN
+125 
-134 IDVLR
+134 
-139 DRSLFGLSSG
+139 
-149 EKQRLAVASIY
+149 
-160 AMDTDVIV
+160 
-168 LDEPT
+168 
-173 ANLDGETIQN
+173 
-183 LRELL
+183 
-188 FTLKAE
+188 
-194 GKTLIIS
+194 
-201 EHRLSW
+201 
-207 LGGIADRYVYMRK
+207 
-220 GRIEKIWGA
+220 
-229 AEAACLSP
+229 
-237 DVLREY
+237 
-243 GLRSIQNVLFPTR
+243 
-256 KTPARSDA
+256 
-264 NELTCQNLC
+264 
-273 IYYGKQE
+273 
-280 IIHDLNFHFT
+280 
-290 WGEEG
+290 
-295 RIIGIVGANGSG
+295 
-307 KTTFSKVL
+307 
-315 CGLMAPRTGKI
+315 LMPF
-326 HLNGK
+326 L
-331 KMTHRELLKK
+331 M
-341 TYFVMQ
+341 
-347 DADYQ
+347 
-352 LFTESVTHEMEL
+352 S
-364 AARKNKQKNVRSS
+364 
-377 KEETTNILDRFGLAE
+377 
-392 YSERHPLSLS
+392 
-402 GGQKQRVTIAASIA
+402 
-416 AKSDILVLDE
+416 
-426 PTSGLDGR
+426 
-434 NMLRLK
+434 
-440 NILRE
+440 
-445 LKKQGMLIFIVTHD
+445 D
-459 AEFLEGLT
+459 AEF
-467 DELLTISNKEE
+467 DETFQEYYDQFIAGYPDMAKATES
-478 NMDKREKQQSP
+478 MA
-489 LRGILQFASQR
+489 ILC
-500 KGLLRISV
+500 
-508 ILSVL
+508 
-513 SSAFGMVPY
+513 
-522 AAVAVLLGK
+522 
-531 ALDNALTIEW
+531 DNAYRRIKDDTCPAHINITVDKSGNLMR
-541 AVSLTLVALAGYF
+541 VSQG
-554 LKHFL
+554 
-559 YSKSTLCSH
+559 
-568 KAAYEIIQNIRC
+568 
-580 AIMRKMSKMSMGT
+580 
-593 IQEKSSGEFK
+593 
-603 QLVIDDSG
+603 QLDSG

-778 RFPDLDDMD
+778 LLPDLDDMD

-826 KRAETCQSSGQNYT
+826 KRAENHQSSGQNYT